1 MLQCCNARE
10 SGRPG
15 EEMGDTRRCPC
26 QLPAAN
32 PSESERGADNGGI
45 RLHQTGRPSRD
56 DAGGRGRQAS
66 GEGGYQRLM
75 QTLSRVTP
83 PSQCRV
89 HLATNVISMSSRFR
103 RNRKGAGRPHKRCV
117 GLVCEA
123 SAVAKSAARTEM
135 HAARLVRSHPQR
147 RWGAHATRWRA
158 KNCRQNLE
166 RGSTPRDCPDAISQ
180 SVHLSPQVRGIPR
193 LTSSSPKRN
202 SASLASTVCGWT
214 SSTTCTF
221 LKRWLVGA
229 CIYHPVIGTRLV
241 QNVPVPEPTPRSSHL
256 VPLYTVGARIERR
269 W

>member
-1 MLQCCNARE
+1 MPL
-10 SGRPG
+10 
-15 EEMGDTRRCPC
+15 
-26 QLPAAN
+26 L
-32 PSESERGADNGGI
+32 
-45 RLHQTGRPSRD
+45 
-56 DAGGRGRQAS
+56 
-66 GEGGYQRLM
+66 Y
-75 QTLSRVTP
+75 RVTP

-158 KNCRQNLE
+158 KNRRQNSE
-166 RGSTPRDCPDAISQ
+166 RGSTPRECPDVFPD

-221 LKRWLVGA
+221 LQYMVGWRVYLSP
-229 CIYHPVIGTRLV
+229 CDWDTVGTKCAGPRAHAPQLSFGAPLYGRGTHRAEV
-241 QNVPVPEPTPRSSHL
+241 VSNETRDGGVFADVGPHLCEPFPFGPPRGRRTPRREW
-256 VPLYTVGARIERR
+256 G
-269 W
+269 